1 MNFSKT
7 IDFLLENA
15 CASIKYLIHRDMLKT
30 PIDDPMMRTMQT
42 EFLKQPI
49 VQKILAKQHPDG
61 WIGYELH
68 GIDSIEAVMR
78 LIDLGVEPDDEH
90 IKRAINAL
98 LTPEIAGQ
106 HKNHFA
112 AGDALDA
119 DGRGG
124 NKAVTAGI
132 LAAARGS
139 EDTQPLADEIELSF
153 NHLSGALAH
162 KSIDDFTIQGSKFR
176 YYKPRVKF
184 PGANH
189 IGILANTV
197 GWRTDE
203 NLQTAKAAMTHCYSL
218 MKDFEGY
225 IMFRKPKEY
234 GGNFMGPFNFGWQFL
249 NPVDMAGLQWIIDN
263 PNRYTFGF
271 WLRIITGLPDWAI
284 QTTQPY
290 ELLAELLEADT
301 LMDIMNDKTLQG
313 FRRISG
319 RESYWR
325 NKTAVKCD
333 VVFAVLKA
341 CWPVLQVKANNGVK

>member
-1 MNFSKT
+1 MFEKS

-15 CASIKYLIHRDMLKT
+15 CVSIKYLVHRDMLKT
-30 PIDDPMMRTMQT
+30 PIDDPTMQVMQT
-42 EFLKQPI
+42 EVLKQPI

-68 GIDSIEAVMR
+68 GNDSIETIMR
-78 LIDLGVEPDDEH
+78 LVELGVEPDNEH
-90 IKRAINAL
+90 IEKAINAL

-112 AGDALDA
+112 AGYALDA

-124 NKAVTAGI
+124 NKAITAGI
-132 LAAARGS
+132 LAAARVS

-153 NHLSGALAH
+153 KHLSGALAH
-162 KSIDDFTIQGSKFR
+162 NSIDDFTIQGSKFR
-176 YYKPRVKF
+176 YYKLSVKF

-189 IGILANTV
+189 IGVLANTV

-249 NPVDMAGLQWIIDN
+249 NPVDMAGLQWMIDN

-271 WLRIITGLPDWAI
+271 WLRSITGHPDWAI
-284 QTTQPY
+284 QTTQSY
-290 ELLAELLEADT
+290 ELLAELLESDT
-301 LMDIMNDKTLQG
+301 LMNIMNDKTLQG

-319 RESYWR
+319 RESNWQ

-341 CWPVLQVKANNGVK
+341 CWLVLAKKISD